1 MQFHETAS
9 RKFAKTE
16 VALRAVFKCVL
27 DGKQCAVLVPTT
39 ILAWQHYQTFLR
51 RLEGY
56 PVTVELLSRFRTPK
70 QQKEILQ
77 RLADGKI
84 DVVVG
89 THRLVQE
96 DVRFRDL
103 GLCVIDEEQRFGVKQ
118 KEKFKQL
125 KGSVDILTLSATPIP
140 RTLNM
145 AMSGIR
151 DMSVIN
157 EAPQDRHLAQK
168 VALQFLFLPDS
179 GFQPFQ
185 SGKALLRGGVGCG
198 NGSVQLVRG
207 RKAILLVEHEG
218 SRHLFEV
225 VHGRPLLIAP
235 SFPLGSLGGYVY
247 HALYSV
253 IVRGVFRFFFRP

>member
-1 MQFHETAS
+1 M
-9 RKFAKTE
+9 
-16 VALRAVFKCVL
+16 
-27 DGKQCAVLVPTT
+27 
-39 ILAWQHYQTFLR
+39 
-51 RLEGY
+51 
-56 PVTVELLSRFRTPK
+56 ELLSRFRTPK

-157 EAPQDRHLAQK
+157 EAPQDRH
-168 VALQFLFLPDS
+168 P
-179 GFQPFQ
+179 
-185 SGKALLRGGVGCG
+185 
-198 NGSVQLVRG
+198 VQT
-207 RKAILLVEHEG
+207 
-218 SRHLFEV
+218 
-225 VHGRPLLIAP
+225 
-235 SFPLGSLGGYVY
+235 
-247 HALYSV
+247 
-253 IVRGVFRFFFRP
+253 